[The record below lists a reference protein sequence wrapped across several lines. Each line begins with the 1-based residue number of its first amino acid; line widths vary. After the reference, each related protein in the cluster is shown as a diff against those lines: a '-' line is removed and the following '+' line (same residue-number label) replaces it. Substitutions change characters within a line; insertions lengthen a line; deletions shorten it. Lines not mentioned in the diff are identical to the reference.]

1 MPVYEKLGLFYLGK
15 TVDPTT
21 QQPTPNYLL
30 YDSKDLVTHAV
41 CVGMTGS
48 GKTGLCIALLEEAAI
63 DNIPAIIVDPK
74 GDLTNLMLL
83 FPDLK
88 PEDFRPWIN
97 EDEAAQKGLSP
108 DDYARE
114 QAGQWKR
121 GLAEWD
127 QEPARIRMLLD
138 AADISI
144 YTPGSNAGLPLSV
157 LKSFEAPPPSLIED
171 TDLFRERISTTVS
184 GLLGLLGIQA
194 DPLQSREHI
203 LVSNILDASW
213 RAGQG
218 LDLPGLIQKIQAPP
232 LARIG
237 VFELDAFYPAADRYK
252 LAMMLNNLLAAPGF
266 GSWLEGAP
274 LDIASLLYTPTGK
287 PRLTIL
293 SIAHLSDAERMFFV
307 TLLLNQL
314 LGWMRGQPG
323 TSSLRALFYMDEIFG
338 FFPPVSEPPSKRPL
352 LTLLKQARAFGLGL
366 VLTTQNPVD
375 LDYKG
380 LANAGTWFIGRLQ
393 TERDKERLLEGLAGV
408 GGNIDLKAVSGQIS
422 GLKKRVFLMH
432 DVHEDGPALMNTRWT
447 LSYLRGPLTRQQIM
461 EVMKGR
467 KERSGVE
474 RAAAGPVEAAPPPFA
489 ATPGAAGP
497 GTGAVAPS
505 PVLAAGRRPQLA
517 PGLSEL
523 FLAPR
528 TQPSS
533 PGRLVYHPAAAAVGQ
548 VAIFDNRLGISSVSG
563 VASVL
568 ELGENVLGLLWD
580 KAAPLPVKLEDL
592 LREPQAGAA
601 FLPLPARAASLL
613 KSAADDYADYL
624 ARSYQ
629 VSLWKSPAFQAV
641 SQPAE
646 SERDFRVR
654 LGQQAREKRD
664 AELEKLRQKYA
675 AKINTLQNQ
684 FVLAQQRLQREQE
697 QYKEQMAQTAISMGA
712 TILGAILGRKGS
724 QIGRATTSARGASRA
739 YYEKMDIQ
747 RAQQQLE
754 MAKSRLDEMEREL
767 RAEADRISAAIDP
780 SAETLQPVI
789 LRPKKKDIAVQWSG
803 LLWLPYWHPEV
814 GGAEPG
820 FPITES

>member
-1 MPVYEKLGLFYLGK
+1 MTVYEKLGLFYLGK
-15 TVDPTT
+15 TVDPKT
-21 QQPTPNYLL
+21 QQPTPDYLL

-63 DNIPAIIVDPK
+63 DNIPALIIDPK
-74 GDLTNLMLL
+74 GDLANLMLL

-108 DDYARE
+108 DDYAGE
-114 QAGQWKR
+114 QAGLWKR

-127 QEPARIRMLLD
+127 QEPARIRRLLD

-157 LKSFEAPPPSLIED
+157 LKSFDAPPSSLVED
-171 TDLFRERISTTVS
+171 TDLFRERILTTVS

-203 LVSNILDASW
+203 LISNILDAAWGS
-213 RAGQG
+213 GQG
-218 LDLPGLIQKIQAPP
+218 LDLPTLIQRIQTPP
-232 LARIG
+232 LKRIG
-237 VFELDAFYPAADRYK
+237 VFDLDSFYPAADRYK

-266 GSWLEGAP
+266 ESWMEGEP
-274 LDIASLLYTPTGK
+274 LDMSSLLFTPAGK
-287 PRLTIL
+287 PRLSIL
-293 SIAHLSDAERMFFV
+293 SIAHLSDAQRMFFV
-307 TLLLNQL
+307 TILLNQL

-393 TERDKERLLEGLAGV
+393 TERDKDRLLEGLSGV

-432 DVHEDGPALMNTRWT
+432 DVHEDKPVLMNTRWT

-467 KERSGVE
+467 KEQAGTDRPATSPAFSAAPGAPP
-474 RAAAGPVEAAPPPFA
+474 AAAGQRPP
-489 ATPGAAGP
+489 
-497 GTGAVAPS
+497 
-505 PVLAAGRRPQLA
+505 LA

-523 FLAPR
+523 FLPVR
-528 TQPSS
+528 SQPPSS
-533 PGRLVYHPAAAAVGQ
+533 ARLVYHPAAAAVGQ
-548 VAIFDNRLGISSVSG
+548 VAIFDNRLGISTVAG
-563 VASVL
+563 VAHFL
-568 ELGENVLGLLWD
+568 ELREDVLGLLWD
-580 KAAPLPVKLEDL
+580 KAVSISVKLEDL
-592 LREPQAGAA
+592 APDGQSGAS
-601 FLPLPARAASLL
+601 FLSLPARAVSLI
-613 KSAADDYADYL
+613 KSAADDYGDYL
-624 ARSYQ
+624 VRGYQ
-629 VSLWKSPAFQAV
+629 LGLWKSPLLQEV

-646 SERDFRVR
+646 SERDFRIR
-654 LGQQAREKRD
+654 LSQRARERRD
-664 AELEKLRQKYA
+664 AELEKLRQRYA

-684 FVLAQQRLQREQE
+684 LMLAQQRLQREQE
-697 QYKEQMAQTAISMGA
+697 QYKGQVAQTAISMGA
-712 TILGAILGRKGS
+712 TILGAILGRKS
-724 QIGRATTSARGASRA
+724 AQIGRAATSARGASRA

-747 RAQQQLE
+747 RAQEQVSSSQ
-754 MAKSRLDEMEREL
+754 SRLDQMEQQL
-767 RAEADRISAAIDP
+767 QAEADKIGSAFDP
-780 SAETLQPVI
+780 ATETLQSII

-803 LLWLPYWHPEV
+803 ILWLPFWHQENGSV
-814 GGAEPG
+814 EAG
-820 FPITES
+820 FTVA

>member
-1 MPVYEKLGLFYLGK
+1 MAIYEKLGLFYLGK
-15 TVDPTT
+15 AVDPQT
-21 QQPTPNYLL
+21 QAVTPDYLL

-74 GDLTNLMLL
+74 GDLANLMLL

-88 PEDFRPWIN
+88 PENFRPWIN
-97 EDEAAQKGLSP
+97 EDEAAQKGVPP
-108 DDYARE
+108 DDYARQ
-114 QAGQWKR
+114 QADMWKR
-121 GLAEWD
+121 GLAEWG
-127 QEPARIRMLLD
+127 QEPARVRMLLD
-138 AADISI
+138 AADIAI

-157 LKSFEAPPPSLIED
+157 LKSFDAPPPSLVDD

-203 LVSNILDASW
+203 LLSNILETSW

-218 LDLPGLIQKIQAPP
+218 LDLPGLIQKIQTPP
-232 LARIG
+232 LSRIG
-237 VFELDAFYPAADRYK
+237 VFELDAFYPAADRFK

-266 GSWLEGAP
+266 ESWLEGEP
-274 LDIASLLYTPTGK
+274 LDIGSLLYTPSGK
-287 PRLTIL
+287 PRLAVI

-393 TERDKERLLEGLAGV
+393 TERDKERLLEGLSGVAGD
-408 GGNIDLKAVSGQIS
+408 IDLKAVSAQIS

-432 DVHEDGPALMNTRWT
+432 DVHEDKPVLMNTRWT

-461 EVMKGR
+461 DVMKDKKAR
-467 KERSGVE
+467 P
-474 RAAAGPVEAAPPPFA
+474 AEAAPEPARRPV
-489 ATPGAAGP
+489 GQAGP
-497 GTGAVAPS
+497 AA
-505 PVLAAGRRPQLA
+505 LAAAAARPQLA
-517 PGLSEL
+517 PGLTEL
-523 FLAPR
+523 FFPVRGQAP
-528 TQPSS
+528 TPA
-533 PGRLVYHPAAAAVGQ
+533 RLVYHPSAAAVGQ
-548 VAIFDNRLGISSVSG
+548 VAIFDNRLGVSSVAG
-563 VASVL
+563 VAHVL
-568 ELGENVLGLLWD
+568 ELGDDVLGLLWD
-580 KAAPLPVKLEDL
+580 KAVSVPVKLEDL

-601 FLPLPARAASLL
+601 FLPLPARTISLL
-613 KSAADDYADYL
+613 KSAADDYGDYL
-624 ARSYQ
+624 ARSFQ
-629 VSLWKSPAFQAV
+629 LSLCKSPMFQAV
-641 SQPAE
+641 SEPGE
-646 SERDFRVR
+646 SERDFRIR
-654 LGQQAREKRD
+654 LGQRAREKRD

-684 FVLAQQRLQREQE
+684 LMLARQRLQREQE
-697 QYKEQMAQTAISMGA
+697 QYKGQMAQTAISMGA
-712 TILGAILGRKGS
+712 TILGAILGRKS
-724 QIGRATTSARGASRA
+724 AQIGRAATSARGASRA

-747 RAQQQLE
+747 RALE
-754 MAKSRLDEMEREL
+754 QVNSAQSRLDQMEQEL
-767 RAEADRISAAIDP
+767 QAEADKIGGAFDP
-780 SAETLQPVI
+780 AAETLQTII
-789 LRPKKKDIAVQWSG
+789 LRPKKKDIAIQWSG
-803 LLWLPYWHPEV
+803 ILWLPYWHLET
-814 GGAEPG
+814 GGAEPA
-820 FPITES
+820 FPMAKS